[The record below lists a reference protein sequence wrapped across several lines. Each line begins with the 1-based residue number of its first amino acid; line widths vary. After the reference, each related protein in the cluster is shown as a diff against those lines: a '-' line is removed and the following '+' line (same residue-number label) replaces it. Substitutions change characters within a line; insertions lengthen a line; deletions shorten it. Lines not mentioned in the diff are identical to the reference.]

1 MPLASEEWRKGLM
14 EGWWNYYW
22 APVGIA
28 VAVVVIGSLRWAAK
42 RGNVWWQESGLPEE
56 TRRRLP
62 PGDYGWPLIGN
73 MWSFLSAFKSHDPD
87 SFLRTFTNRYG
98 GRGLYKA
105 LMFGRPSVFV
115 TTPEASKRVLMD
127 DEAFKPGWPTS
138 TVELMGNNS
147 FIGISCEDH
156 KRLRRL
162 TAAPVNG
169 YEALSLYM
177 TFIGENVVAA
187 LEEWSS
193 AGEPLELLTHLRKL
207 TFRIIMFIFLSS
219 ECEDVMETLERQ
231 YTTVNHGV
239 RAMAINLPGFAYY
252 RALKARKKV
261 VDVLQSVLDERK
273 SRIKQEDES
282 GKQQL
287 GKSKKVDMMD
297 ELMGVEDENGR
308 KLRDEEIIDVL
319 LMYLNAGHESS
330 AHVTMWAMVLLH
342 QHHDCLRKA
351 RILLLFAY
359 TTGYMLDQEES
370 EEIVKRRPIN
380 QKGVLTLKE
389 IRQMDYLS
397 KVIDETLRFITFSL
411 VVFREAK
418 TDVYM
423 SGYTIPKGW
432 RVLVWFRGV
441 HLDPEVYPN
450 PRAFDPSRWDNL
462 TPKAGTFLPF
472 GAGSHMCPGNDLAK
486 IEIAAFLHYFL
497 VGYELELV
505 NPECPLQ
512 YLPHPRP
519 KDNCLARIKKIS
531 QHG

>member
-351 RILLLFAY
+351 R
-359 TTGYMLDQEES
+359 EES